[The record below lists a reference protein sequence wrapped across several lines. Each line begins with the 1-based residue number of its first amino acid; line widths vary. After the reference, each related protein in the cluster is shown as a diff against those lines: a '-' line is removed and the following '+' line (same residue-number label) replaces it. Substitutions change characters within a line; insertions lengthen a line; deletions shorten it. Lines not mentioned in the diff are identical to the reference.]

1 MAKIAV
7 PDPPWTEIPH
17 IEVDALALAEML
29 DCDERT
35 VRKYAQ
41 MGIAKRTARD
51 RYALFE
57 SIAGVVEH
65 FRGLA
70 SQHGT
75 AEAMRANA
83 ALKDAQRRLVDF
95 RYEQLNSQLI
105 SLAEI
110 KAMWGDLVQAT
121 EWLFLALPGRAK
133 LAFPHLT
140 GDQQAALERLSRDLL
155 SEAAIKGDPPLP
167 KPANRRG

>member
-7 PDPPWTEIPH
+7 PDPPWTELPH
-17 IEVDALALAEML
+17 IEVDALALAEL
-29 DCDERT
+29 LSCDERT
-35 VRKYAQ
+35 LRRYAQ
-41 MGIAKRTARD
+41 MGIAKRAARD

-65 FRGLA
+65 FRELA
-70 SQHGT
+70 SRQGT
-75 AEAMRANA
+75 AEAMKANA

-133 LAFPHLT
+133 PALPHLT
-140 GDQQAALERLSRDLL
+140 GDQQAALEQLSRDLL

>member
-7 PDPPWTEIPH
+7 PDPPWAEIPH

-29 DCDERT
+29 DCDERS

-70 SQHGT
+70 SRHGT
-75 AEAMRANA
+75 AEAMKANA

-105 SLAEI
+105 SLPEI
-110 KAMWGDLVQAT
+110 EAVWRDLVQVT
-121 EWLFLALPGRAK
+121 EWLFLAFPERAK
-133 LAFPHLT
+133 LALPHLT
-140 GDQQAALERLSRDLL
+140 GDQQAALARLCLDML
-155 SEAAIKGDPPLP
+155 SEAAIKGGPPLP

>member
-7 PDPPWTEIPH
+7 PDPPWTELPH
-17 IEVDALALAEML
+17 VEVDALALAEL
-29 DCDERT
+29 LSCDERT
-35 VRKYAQ
+35 LRRYAQ
-41 MGIAKRTARD
+41 MGIAKRAARD

-57 SIAGVVEH
+57 SIAGVVKH
-65 FRGLA
+65 FRQLA
-70 SQHGT
+70 SREGA
-75 AEAMRANA
+75 AEAMKAGA

-110 KAMWGDLVQAT
+110 KSMWGDLVQAT

-133 LAFPHLT
+133 LALPHLT
-140 GDQQAALERLSRDLL
+140 GDQQAALEQLSRDLL

-167 KPANRRG
+167 MRRKH